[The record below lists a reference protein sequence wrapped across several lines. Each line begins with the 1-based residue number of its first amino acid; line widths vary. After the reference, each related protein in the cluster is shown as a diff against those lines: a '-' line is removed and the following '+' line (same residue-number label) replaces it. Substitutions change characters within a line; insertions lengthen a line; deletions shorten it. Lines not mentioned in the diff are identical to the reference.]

1 MTRSRKAAV
10 VAAVVA
16 FSLPATAHAAHVS
29 GVVIAKNKARGTFV
43 LAGRTGAGTTVRA
56 PRAHPRLGDR
66 LVVDGPRLAGGAVR
80 AHSLRV
86 VGHTRHAVLRAVVVR
101 QLVRQTLVSTGGSVV
116 SLRRRTSAA
125 RSLSMVG
132 HPRTGLAPGS
142 VASFGLSISSS
153 GVTQTT
159 ATTLGVVSNVRIEG
173 RLVSVSPLV
182 VSVEGLPITITIP
195 GGAVLP
201 AGLQPGDDV

>member
-66 LVVDGPRLAGGAVR
+66 LVIDGPRLAGGAVR
-80 AHSLRV
+80 ARSLKV

-101 QLVRQTLVSTGGSVV
+101 QLARQTLVSAGGGVV
-116 SLRRRTSAA
+116 SLPGPARAA
-125 RSLSMVG
+125 PPPSL
-132 HPRTGLAPGS
+132 A
-142 VASFGLSISSS
+142 
-153 GVTQTT
+153 
-159 ATTLGVVSNVRIEG
+159 
-173 RLVSVSPLV
+173 
-182 VSVEGLPITITIP
+182 
-195 GGAVLP
+195 
-201 AGLQPGDDV
+201 